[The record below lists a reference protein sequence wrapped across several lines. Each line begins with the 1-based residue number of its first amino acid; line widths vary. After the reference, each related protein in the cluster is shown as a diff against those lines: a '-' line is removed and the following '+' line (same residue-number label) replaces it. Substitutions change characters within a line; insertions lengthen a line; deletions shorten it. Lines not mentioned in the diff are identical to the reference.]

1 MNEEHPADEA
11 IASKV
16 SEGLASR
23 MSNLNVSE
31 DRSFSHSPVRKIN
44 PRGRQE
50 SNSTSPP
57 SRNEQEHS
65 RSPRKIASP
74 KASARERLSV
84 YTHVD
89 DVIDVPDPSPRLDF
103 VSPMSNSSPSANYSS
118 PKIPSSPANSY
129 TKSSAM
135 RGAQEIPSSPK
146 IPSSPANSYTK
157 SSAMRGAQELL
168 KKNRQQRL
176 AIMAKRR
183 NTPLKTGQNIQSLSD
198 IENNEPGKTRVV
210 SSHSRG
216 RSVTPV
222 RRAKS
227 PTKAARSPT
236 KSPQRSKSK
245 VKMTMYRS
253 PSKRGVLST
262 SPSRTNVDDDAPALT
277 LSPQAPLYSSPSK
290 RGGLSTSPSKNRVN
304 VNSPASPLF
313 PQAPLSPRLNSES
326 PPAPPLSPRAPSE
339 ANSVA
344 SSNTSSVWTDTTE
357 KDSRRALILKM
368 AKSRMKSKRDIDNM

>member
-1 MNEEHPADEA
+1 
-11 IASKV
+11 V

-135 RGAQEIPSSPK
+135 RGAQE
-146 IPSSPANSYTK
+146 
-157 SSAMRGAQELL
+157 LL

-262 SPSRTNVDDDAPALT
+262 SPSRRNVDDDAPASP
-277 LSPQAPLYSSPSK
+277 LSPQAPVYRSPSKK
-290 RGGLSTSPSKNRVN
+290 RGGLPSSPSRKRVD
-304 VNSPASPLF
+304 VDAPASPLF
-313 PQAPLSPRLNSES
+313 PQAPLSPRSNSDS

-339 ANSVA
+339 VNSLA

-368 AKSRMKSKRDIDNM
+368 AKSRMKSKRDM